1 MDDSYGGSRMS
12 TIKTTNITHGSNS
25 GTSNVVLDSSGN
37 VTIAGNTTTS
47 GNISPTGDL
56 IVASGKGLDF
66 TATAG
71 PTNST
76 GTATTTEKL
85 LDFEEGTWT
94 PYLGGENGDGTIT
107 YTTQAGRYVKIGS
120 LVNCFFYIAVNA
132 VPSTPSA
139 GTGLIKGLPYTV
151 LNDDAAYGGGGV
163 VNWYNGLHNNAL
175 ANGTP
180 MLAAVKNQTY
190 AFIKRTGYGLSNN
203 GGVVD
208 AAWFTSSDYWSGNIS
223 YIAA

>member
-1 MDDSYGGSRMS
+1 MS

-25 GTSNVVLDSSGN
+25 GTSNLVLDNSGN
-37 VTIAGNTTTS
+37 VTIAGNTTIGGNTTTS

-66 TATAG
+66 SATAG

-76 GTATTTEKL
+76 GTTTTSEKL
-85 LDFEEGTWT
+85 LDYEEGTWT
-94 PYLGGENGDGTIT
+94 PFLGGENGDGTIS
-107 YTTQAGRYVKIGS
+107 YTSDTNGRYIKIGS
-120 LVNCFFYIAVNA
+120 LVYCFFYIAVDT
-132 VPSTPSA
+132 VSSTPSA

-151 LNDDAAYGGGGV
+151 LNNTAAYGGGGV
-163 VNWYNGLHNNAL
+163 VNWYNGLHSSAL
-175 ANGTP
+175 SNGTA
-180 MLAAVKNQTY
+180 MMQAVINQTY

-208 AAWFTSSDYWSGNIS
+208 AAWFTSSDYWSGNIT